1 MTRKNQYQPSNT
13 VPTGIVIMR
22 MQNLY
27 QELSPEAQ
35 QLIDRWRARLQLE
48 VPRLGEAG
56 AWELLYRTLAY
67 EWGGKFRDDEKTRF
81 GM

>member
-1 MTRKNQYQPSNT
+1 MTRKNQYKPSNT
-13 VPTGIVIMR
+13 LPTGIAIMR

-35 QLIDRWRARLQLE
+35 QLVDRWRERLQLE
-48 VPRLGEAG
+48 VPRLGAAG
-56 AWELLYRTLAY
+56 ANELIYKLLYH
-67 EWGGKFRDDEKTRF
+67 EWSGKFRDDEKARF

>member
-1 MTRKNQYQPSNT
+1 MTRKNQYRPSNT
-13 VPTGIVIMR
+13 LPTGIAIMR

-35 QLIDRWRARLQLE
+35 QLIARWRERLQLE

-56 AWELLYRTLAY
+56 ANELIYRVLYY
-67 EWGGKFRDDEKTRF
+67 EWEGRFQDDEKACL
-81 GM
+81 GV

>member
-1 MTRKNQYQPSNT
+1 MVRKNQYRPSNT
-13 VPTGIVIMR
+13 LPTGIAIMR

-35 QLIDRWRARLQLE
+35 QLIDGWKQRLQLQ

-56 AWELLYRTLAY
+56 SLELIYRLLHY
-67 EWGGKFRDDEKTRF
+67 EWYGRFQDDEKARF

>member
-1 MTRKNQYQPSNT
+1 MTRKNQYRPSNT
-13 VPTGIVIMR
+13 LPTGIAIMR

-35 QLIDRWRARLQLE
+35 QMVDGWKQRLQLQ

-56 AWELLYRTLAY
+56 ANELIYRVLYY
-67 EWGGKFRDDEKTRF
+67 EWAGRFQDDALL
-81 GM
+81 

>member
-1 MTRKNQYQPSNT
+1 MVRKNQYRPSNT
-13 VPTGIVIMR
+13 LPTGIAIMR

-35 QLIDRWRARLQLE
+35 QLIDGWKQRLQLE

-56 AWELLYRTLAY
+56 CLELIYRLLVH
-67 EWGGKFRDDEKTRF
+67 EWHGRFRDDEKARF